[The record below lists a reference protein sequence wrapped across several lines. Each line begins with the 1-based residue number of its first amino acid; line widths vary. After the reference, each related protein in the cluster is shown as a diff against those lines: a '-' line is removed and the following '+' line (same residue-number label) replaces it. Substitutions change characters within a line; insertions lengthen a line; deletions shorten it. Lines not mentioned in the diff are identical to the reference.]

1 MGTGMVAATEDVRRF
16 LRRERRVREQ
26 SCISARCSFS
36 KSRGARVENANSTL
50 SPEEVKGLDDCCRFS
65 QTSDSIG
72 GRREEVFL
80 RVFFLLFWVDS
91 LSGEFSVCAATTF
104 TTAACECCR
113 QVDFVLQ
120 GSERNHL
127 REVPGPS
134 ARGVCDQRSF
144 QRTESVGRSRR
155 HDH

>member
-65 QTSDSIG
+65 ETSDSIG

-80 RVFFLLFWVDS
+80 CVFFLLFWVDQLS
-91 LSGEFSVCAATTF
+91 LFLNSVVSITPPLAFCF
-104 TTAACECCR
+104 
-113 QVDFVLQ
+113 LKK
-120 GSERNHL
+120 
-127 REVPGPS
+127 
-134 ARGVCDQRSF
+134 
-144 QRTESVGRSRR
+144 
-155 HDH
+155 